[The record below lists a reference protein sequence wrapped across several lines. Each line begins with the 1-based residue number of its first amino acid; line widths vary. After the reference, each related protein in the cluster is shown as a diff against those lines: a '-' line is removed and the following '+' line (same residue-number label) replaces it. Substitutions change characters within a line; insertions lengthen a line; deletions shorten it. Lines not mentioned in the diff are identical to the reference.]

1 MNKTNTITVRIPEE
15 LKLRIEKIARKQGV
29 SMNQFAMYA
38 LTKEAG
44 ELEAS
49 EWFKNY
55 LKGKKRE
62 ELYENFNEA
71 LEAVQERP
79 VPDWDKL

>member
-44 ELEAS
+44 ELEAN

-55 LKGKKRE
+55 LKGKKGE
-62 ELYENFNEA
+62 ELYENFNDA

-79 VPDWDKL
+79 VRDWDKL

>member
-15 LKLRIEKIARKQGV
+15 LKLRIEKISKKQGV
-29 SMNQFAMYA
+29 SMNHFAMYA

-44 ELEAS
+44 ELEAN

-55 LKGKKRE
+55 LKGKNRK
-62 ELYENFNEA
+62 ELYESFSEA
-71 LEAVQERP
+71 LEVVQERP
-79 VPDWDKL
+79 VPDWDR

>member
-15 LKLRIEKIARKQGV
+15 LKLRIEKISKKQGV

-44 ELEAS
+44 ELEAN

-55 LKGKKRE
+55 LKGKNRK
-62 ELYENFNEA
+62 ELYESFSEA
-71 LEAVQERP
+71 LEVVQERP
-79 VPDWDKL
+79 VPDWDR

>member
-1 MNKTNTITVRIPEE
+1 MNKINTITVRIPEE
-15 LKLRIEKIARKQGV
+15 LKLLIEKISKRQGV

-44 ELEAS
+44 ELEAN

-55 LKGKKRE
+55 LKGKNRE
-62 ELYENFNEA
+62 ELYESFSEA
-71 LEAVQERP
+71 LEVVQERP
-79 VPDWDKL
+79 VTDWDR

>member
-15 LKLRIEKIARKQGV
+15 LKLRIEKISKKQGV

-49 EWFKNY
+49 EWFKNF
-55 LKGKKRE
+55 LKGKNRK
-62 ELYENFNEA
+62 ELYESFSEA
-71 LEAVQERP
+71 LEVVQERP
-79 VPDWDKL
+79 VPDWDR

>member
-1 MNKTNTITVRIPEE
+1 MDKTNTVTLRLPEE
-15 LKLRIEKIARKQGV
+15 LKLRIEKIAKRQGV

-44 ELEAS
+44 ELEAN

-55 LKGKKRE
+55 LKGQNKK
-62 ELYENFNEA
+62 ELYESFSEA
-71 LEAVQERP
+71 LQAVQERP
-79 VPDWDKL
+79 VPDWDR

>member
-1 MNKTNTITVRIPEE
+1 MNKTNVITVRIPEE
-15 LKLRIEKIARKQGV
+15 LKQRIERIAKKQGV

-44 ELEAS
+44 ELEAN

-55 LKGKKRE
+55 LGGKNRE

-71 LEAVQERP
+71 LLAVKERP
-79 VPDWDKL
+79 VPDWDK

>member
-15 LKLRIEKIARKQGV
+15 LKLRIEKISKRQGV

-44 ELEAS
+44 ELEAN

-55 LKGKKRE
+55 LRGKKRDA
-62 ELYENFNEA
+62 LYESFSEA
-71 LEAVQERP
+71 LEVVQERP
-79 VPDWDKL
+79 VPDWDR